1 MKKIICLIALSVLL
15 VSCKEKP
22 VEKPEKLI
30 DKEIMEDILYD
41 LAILQASVN
50 YKTKIISNSIDVN
63 TYIYE
68 KYEIDSITLVQNQ
81 RFYASDVKA
90 FKKMYKNISERIKTE
105 EDLADSLSKKENKE
119 LKKPKL
125 EEEVK
130 PSLD

>member
-30 DKEIMEDILYD
+30 DKEMMEDILYD
-41 LAILQASVN
+41 LAILQASFN

>member
-30 DKEIMEDILYD
+30 DKGIMEDILYD

-105 EDLADSLSKKENKE
+105 EDLADSLSKKENKG

>member
-30 DKEIMEDILYD
+30 DKEMMEDILYD

-130 PSLD
+130 PILD